1 MKYVYFSD
9 GTDFDK
15 DDLIPQSF
23 SNMKKSIISQL
34 NCDSHIKSLKL
45 FENAK
50 AKEQELLVAGK
61 KSGIN
66 CASAAYTCIY
76 LGESKLSYEHH
87 IADMFNSWDLVGR

>member
-1 MKYVYFSD
+1 MPCGIVVKYVYFSD

-61 KSGIN
+61 NLVSIVLQLHTH
-66 CASAAYTCIY
+66 ASI
-76 LGESKLSYEHH
+76 
-87 IADMFNSWDLVGR
+87 